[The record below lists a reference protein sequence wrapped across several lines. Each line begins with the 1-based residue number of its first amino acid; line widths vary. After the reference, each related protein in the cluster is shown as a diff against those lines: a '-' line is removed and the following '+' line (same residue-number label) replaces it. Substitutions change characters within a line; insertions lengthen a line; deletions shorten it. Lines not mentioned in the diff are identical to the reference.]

1 MNEGLV
7 LTFGP
12 EFERPLCQLR
22 RVPPHADN
30 CEIQVEQLLRGGQ
43 ANASTY
49 PRDDSYFRLHMPS
62 PLCGLAHFPK
72 W

>member
-22 RVPPHADN
+22 RVPSHADN

-43 ANASTY
+43 ANTATR
-49 PRDDSYFRLHMPS
+49 PR
-62 PLCGLAHFPK
+62 
-72 W
+72 